1 MAMARATSLRMDSSS
16 SAISTRG
23 IEHPSSASAA
33 PFSCSYVAAGDVP
46 LAEETDIDIAAF
58 GGRRSQSRLEPGS
71 CAWIE
76 HGLLQQRIPGVDLGA
91 LYVTNAEAQPGQFD
105 RLAREADDYALDHQH
120 RFALH
125 GFGRDLHVL
134 ECETAHIHLEPDHF
148 VECGGLR
155 HEPHHVDAPDH
166 QRQHQRAH
174 GGADR
179 GKADK
184 WLARRAK
191 PRLWS

>member
-71 CAWIE
+71 FAWIE
-76 HGLLQQRIPGVDLGA
+76 HGLLQQRIPGVDLRA
-91 LYVTNAEAQPGQFD
+91 LRVANAETQLRQFD
-105 RLAREADDYALDHQH
+105 RLAGQADDHALDHQH
-120 RFALH
+120 RFAFH
-125 GFGRDLHVL
+125 GFGCDLDVL
-134 ECETAHIHLEPDHF
+134 DRKSTRLNSSHGYISYAVFCLKKKNIKHI
-148 VECGGLR
+148 
-155 HEPHHVDAPDH
+155 
-166 QRQHQRAH
+166 Q
-174 GGADR
+174 
-179 GKADK
+179 
-184 WLARRAK
+184 
-191 PRLWS
+191 